1 MDCKGGSGREGGLLG
16 STRKLWR
23 EMDSVLS

>member
-1 MDCKGGSGREGGLLG
+1 MDYKGGSGREGGLLG
-16 STRKLWR
+16 NTRKLWR